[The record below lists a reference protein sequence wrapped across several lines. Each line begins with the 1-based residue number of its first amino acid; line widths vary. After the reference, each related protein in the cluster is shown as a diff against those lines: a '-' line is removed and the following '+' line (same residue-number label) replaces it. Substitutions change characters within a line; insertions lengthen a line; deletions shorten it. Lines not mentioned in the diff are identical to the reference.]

1 MHNEVSTS
9 IIKADRIGRAHYSQQ
24 YKDEALAAFDQSSL
38 SGPAFAQQCG
48 VKYPTFASWISKRRR
63 VEQPPGR
70 SELGEA
76 KPSPAFLMAEVAQG
90 MSVPALKI
98 ALPGNAV
105 LHLTDTSQI
114 PLVAE
119 LLRTLA

>member
-1 MHNEVSTS
+1 
-9 IIKADRIGRAHYSQQ
+9 
-24 YKDEALAAFDQSSL
+24 
-38 SGPAFAQQCG
+38 
-48 VKYPTFASWISKRRR
+48 
-63 VEQPPGR
+63 
-70 SELGEA
+70 
-76 KPSPAFLMAEVAQG
+76 MAEVAQG